1 MDQPAWRL
9 RQNRCD
15 GWEARIMRQPWAC
28 PVMIKIARFK
38 RASCRFFIPLLPHDS
53 VAFVFFCQLQCCR
66 KVARTQ
72 THRENTKAHDRFRD
86 KRLAAACSVQQAT
99 LEQDRTIQN
108 LFMFALLLT
117 TSTCAAF
124 RSHIQKIIMLTHA
137 KMLHKKWNCIKKLLQ
152 EIASTNC
159 LNKLPQQIAS
169 TN

>member
-1 MDQPAWRL
+1 
-9 RQNRCD
+9 
-15 GWEARIMRQPWAC
+15 MRQPWAC

-66 KVARTQ
+66 NVARTQ

-124 RSHIQKIIMLTHA
+124 RSESGTHSKNTYVYTCKNASQKME
-137 KMLHKKWNCIKKLLQ
+137 LHQ
-152 EIASTNC
+152 EIASRNRF
-159 LNKLPQQIAS
+159 NKLPQQIAS
-169 TN
+169 INCFNKLRKALPKQRHYSLDD